1 MRKFDIVFVLA
12 MRYKNDSNP
21 PHKHSGNSAAKTLVN
36 QECKKHDVSGT
47 FFKRAK
53 GLVNDSEI
61 LAECQ
66 WVCATKAHENQYRRK

>member
-47 FFKRAK
+47 FLSERRA
-53 GLVNDSEI
+53 
-61 LAECQ
+61 
-66 WVCATKAHENQYRRK
+66 